1 MRDTRLIFIDGIPG
15 SGKSTTAHRL
25 YLHLQAC
32 RWDVTWYY
40 EHDITHPIYRREEQ
54 KHFREEGFLDVDR
67 LQPQIV
73 SRWHAFAA
81 VGRESPATTIMDG
94 AFFQLPLGFMML
106 MNVGGAVLERHVR
119 QVAAAVEPL
128 APVLVYFYQEDVRK
142 SLAAVCE
149 LRRDASFAE
158 QLTRFIASTP
168 YGKSHRVQDLQG
180 VADHY
185 QDMRDKVLVL
195 LDDLRMPK
203 LTIESSAG
211 DWQQYE
217 RQITEFLHLP
227 ELAAVYPLPK
237 DTGCLAG
244 RYRSGT
250 GEELEVLVRPDGVF
264 LNGQHPMRLIPKQDR
279 VFCLEATCLEV
290 GFELDDRGGV
300 KQLVLGGNLEF
311 PEREWVKVARRE
323 IHSRSTSGQRA

>member
-25 YLHLQAC
+25 HLHLQAC
-32 RWDVTWYY
+32 RWDVTWFY
-40 EHDITHPIYRREEQ
+40 EHDITHPIYRREE
-54 KHFREEGFLDVDR
+54 KKRFCEEGFLDVDR

-73 SRWHAFAA
+73 SRWQAFAA
-81 VGRESPATTIMDG
+81 VGWESPATTIMDG

-106 MNVGGAVLERHVR
+106 MNVGEAALERHVR

-128 APVLVYFYQEDVRK
+128 APVLIYFYQEDIRK

-158 QLTRFIASTP
+158 QLIKFIASTL

-227 ELAAVYPLPK
+227 QLATVYPLPE
-237 DTGCLAG
+237 DTGRLAG
-244 RYRSGT
+244 RYRASGT
-250 GEELEVLVRPDGVF
+250 GEELEVTGPSGRRLPERAASHAVDSETGPGV
-264 LNGQHPMRLIPKQDR
+264 LPRSDL
-279 VFCLEATCLEV
+279 
-290 GFELDDRGGV
+290 RGGWFRV
-300 KQLVLGGNLEF
+300 GRRRRRKTTGLGRQSGV
-311 PEREWVKVARRE
+311 PGTRVDKSRE
-323 IHSRSTSGQRA
+323 T

>member
-1 MRDTRLIFIDGIPG
+1 MTGCSP
-15 SGKSTTAHRL
+15 S
-25 YLHLQAC
+25 
-32 RWDVTWYY
+32 
-40 EHDITHPIYRREEQ
+40 
-54 KHFREEGFLDVDR
+54 
-67 LQPQIV
+67 V
-73 SRWHAFAA
+73 SRWQAFAA

-106 MNVGGAVLERHVR
+106 MNVGAAVLERHVR

-158 QLTRFIASTP
+158 QLIKFIASTP
-168 YGKSHRVQDLQG
+168 YGRSHRVQDLQG

-185 QDMRDKVLVL
+185 QDVRDQAPLL
-195 LDDLRMPK
+195 LDGWGCPAGD
-203 LTIESSAG
+203 ESSAG

-227 ELAAVYPLPK
+227 QLAAVHPLPK
-237 DTGCLAG
+237 DTGG
-244 RYRSGT
+244 SRRYRASGA

-264 LNGQHPMRLIPKQDR
+264 LKGQHPVRLIPKQDR
-279 VFCLEATCLEV
+279 VFCLEATCMEV
-290 GFELDDRGGV
+290 SFELDDRGGV
-300 KQLVLGGNLEF
+300 KQLVLGGNLELAQ
-311 PEREWVKVARRE
+311 REWVKVAGRE
-323 IHSRSTSGQRA
+323 IHNRSTSGPRT